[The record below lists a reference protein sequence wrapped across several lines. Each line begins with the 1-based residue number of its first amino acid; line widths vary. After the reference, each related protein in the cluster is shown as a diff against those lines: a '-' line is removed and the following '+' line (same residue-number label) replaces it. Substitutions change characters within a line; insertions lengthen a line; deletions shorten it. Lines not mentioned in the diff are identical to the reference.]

1 VANSTRRW
9 KGVFYAKAGGVGQSL
24 VFKPRIV
31 NGFQEGEFSMFKT
44 TKIFLAVF
52 AMVLMTHAVY
62 AQEPGK
68 STIRMVHGT
77 FTSETGQTIDFRVPE
92 GRAVIVKNKELGVSY
107 RLVPQIIDE
116 ENVAFK
122 VMTLAQGRKAAK
134 EVERFDLAMGEQ
146 PQVGITVPFALAF
159 TGISTRSIVDK
170 PNRVTSQLVAGGS
183 CCVQCGGWEVCCEP
197 SKGWCCDISS
207 SCGSSCSVC
216 NAT

>member
-1 VANSTRRW
+1 MVKITR
-9 KGVFYAKAGGVGQSL
+9 
-24 VFKPRIV
+24 
-31 NGFQEGEFSMFKT
+31 
-44 TKIFLAVF
+44 IFLVVF
-52 AMVLMTHAVY
+52 AMVLMTQVAY
-62 AQEPGK
+62 SQEPEK
-68 STIRMVHGT
+68 STIRVVHGT

-122 VMTLAQGRKAAK
+122 VMTLAQGRKAAR
-134 EVERFDLAMGEQ
+134 EVESFDLGMGDQ
-146 PQVGITVPFALAF
+146 PRTGITVPFALSF
-159 TGISTRSIVDK
+159 TGLSTRSIADK
-170 PNRVTSQLVAGGS
+170 PNRVIAQMVAGGS

-197 SKGWCCDISS
+197 AAGWCCDISS